1 MSSLKHLILLF
12 RSLKKG
18 EKPSSWDHLVTYQK
32 LLHKHCNY
40 FQNPKSLNARN
51 TILFCKIKKIK
62 DNNWNKNINKVLVS
76 NNHDNG
82 VELHTY
88 HNYS

>member
-1 MSSLKHLILLF
+1 MHIT
-12 RSLKKG
+12 
-18 EKPSSWDHLVTYQK
+18 PSYSA
-32 LLHKHCNY
+32 
-40 FQNPKSLNARN
+40 KS
-51 TILFCKIKKIK
+51 KKIK

-76 NNHDNG
+76 NNYDNG